1 MYLGK
6 DKKIE
11 KFLVNVEIS
20 LETEKNIKEV
30 LRSL

>member
-1 MYLGK
+1 MHSGK
-6 DKKIE
+6 DKKTE
-11 KFLVNVEIS
+11 KLLANAEIS